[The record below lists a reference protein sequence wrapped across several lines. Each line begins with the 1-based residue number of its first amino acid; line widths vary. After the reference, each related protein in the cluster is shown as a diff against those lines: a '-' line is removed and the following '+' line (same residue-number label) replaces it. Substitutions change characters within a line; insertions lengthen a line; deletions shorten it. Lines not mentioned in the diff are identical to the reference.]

1 MTSSSRWPLR
11 NGSVHALRHVALVVA
26 GALVI
31 ALSANLA
38 IPVPGSPVP
47 VTGQTF
53 AVLLVG
59 GALGYRR
66 GMLATLLYLGLG
78 LFLPVYAQHKSGVEV
93 IGTIRDGH
101 LVLGTNGGYL
111 LGFVLAAALV
121 GRLAE
126 LGWDRR
132 IGGALGAMLLGN
144 VVIYAI
150 GLPWLMAATGH
161 GRRLGRRERP
171 DAVPHRRRP
180 EAPPRRGP
188 VPGRLVGRRPP
199 PGRRLGRDPAPS
211 STRPP
216 AESPDPHGHG
226 CMARRLSGRAAAAA
240 ATLPPAFAATLPPA
254 FPTWPYAPTAMSS
267 ESLPPELST
276 DRQEVAATPPAQP
289 GLGQAR
295 AAARLRYDSRSR
307 RAHFG
312 PVGGPATCRAV
323 RVVGRAA
330 VAHFG
335 GHPAQPARLR
345 DGSRAARCTAPA

>member
-1 MTSSSRWPLR
+1 MIASSRLTRVPALER
-11 NGSVHALRHVALVVA
+11 GITIGDFLVPVAVAERIGSRLRHVALVVA
-26 GALVI
+26 GALAI

-78 LFLPVYAQHKSGVEV
+78 LFLPVYAQHRSGVDV

-144 VVIYAI
+144 IVIYAI
-150 GLPWLMAATGH
+150 GLPWLMASTGH
-161 GRRLGRRERP
+161 EF
-171 DAVPHRRRP
+171 DWAVANGLTPFLIGDGLKLLL
-180 EAPPRRGP
+180 AAGLFP
-188 VPGRLVGRRPP
+188 VAWWVVGRRP
-199 PGRRLGRDPAPS
+199 G
-211 STRPP
+211 
-216 AESPDPHGHG
+216 
-226 CMARRLSGRAAAAA
+226 
-240 ATLPPAFAATLPPA
+240 
-254 FPTWPYAPTAMSS
+254 
-267 ESLPPELST
+267 
-276 DRQEVAATPPAQP
+276 
-289 GLGQAR
+289 
-295 AAARLRYDSRSR
+295 DS
-307 RAHFG
+307 
-312 PVGGPATCRAV
+312 
-323 RVVGRAA
+323 
-330 VAHFG
+330 
-335 GHPAQPARLR
+335 
-345 DGSRAARCTAPA
+345 